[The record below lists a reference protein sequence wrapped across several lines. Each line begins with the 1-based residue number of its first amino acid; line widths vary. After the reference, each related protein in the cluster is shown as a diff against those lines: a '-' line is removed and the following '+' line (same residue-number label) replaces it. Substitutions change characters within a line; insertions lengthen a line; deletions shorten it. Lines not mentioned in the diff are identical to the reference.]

1 MSSSAHSYNIGTVG
15 PTGAAGGATILKGH
29 TGPTGTVGNVGL
41 SGPTGSRGA
50 TVTGVT
56 YSSTGPNAHHLVVE
70 YGNGL
75 TTDGGF
81 FRGPTGSSIYYLFGE
96 NIGNPSAT
104 SGVFYHKTEDGQMYL
119 KSLTGGG
126 GIDVREE
133 DGKIRIRYKTHNAV
147 QAHGATGQLVFFNE
161 NSAGITGLS
170 GATLTNYQAGP
181 TYSIST
187 TTSFHREV
195 SGKIAP
201 CKFDCCANTFHYN
214 IDPIKL
220 GDIDSARNNTSLG
233 NYWMINAYDDYVNEF
248 GGPPTTAQMP
258 FIKINDCSK
267 RVDVFRQEEGVID
280 MYLVLDRSNSMHEP
294 IDIACCS
301 DCGEDSEAWFYCT
314 NGFFEGSPPNVPPI
328 GVPPF
333 GAGPCADD
341 CVLKMDAMKNSV
353 IDAINSHIRND
364 TQLGLMSF
372 CGESGYFPDP
382 PFVTHDVLLTFDHS
396 LVKTNLNGLIPQG
409 GTDFNLAFKLLVD
422 EFLPLSNRREHAK
435 PVVVFLSDGHDSAWE
450 DALPYRQT
458 LIDAGV
464 DIYTIYFGD
473 SSDDDHYSLISLASD
488 PSMFYQANTQA
499 ALTDVYKDIYDL
511 YSDSSEDLID
521 PNTSRGFTL
530 VIDPRI
536 SPAGH
541 SATPRIECCSDGST
555 SIQQPVGDMYPS
567 NWKFPYNVK
576 ANEAIWANFITLGDI
591 DIDTGRMEWYGMVTR
606 LPHSE
611 TMYKDSPFG
620 GNQPTSP
627 YSD

>member
-248 GGPPTTAQMP
+248 GGPPSTAQMP

-267 RVDVFRQEEGVID
+267 RVDVFRQEEVGVVD
-280 MYLVLDRSNSMHEP
+280 MYIVLDRSGSMVKP
-294 IDIACCS
+294 IDISCCD
-301 DCGEDSEAWFYCT
+301 DCSEDANIHCR
-314 NGFFEGSPPNVPPI
+314 NGKFNLAGS
-328 GVPPF
+328 
-333 GAGPCADD
+333 CSDD
-341 CVLKMDAMKNSV
+341 CVSRLDSMKNSV
-353 IDAINSHIRND
+353 VDLINSHIRSD

-372 CGESGYFPDP
+372 SENIP
-382 PFVTHDVLLTFDHS
+382 PPSATHDVYLTFDHS
-396 LVKTNLNGLIPQG
+396 LVKTEVNSMVADG
-409 GTDFNLAFKLLVD
+409 GTDFTSSFKLLVD
-422 EFLPLSNRREHAK
+422 QFLPLSNRREHAK
-435 PVVVFLSDGHDSAWE
+435 PVVVFLSDGDDDQWE

-464 DIYTIYFGD
+464 DIYTIKFASGD
-473 SSDDDHYSLISLASD
+473 DSESLEALASD
-488 PSMFYQANTQA
+488 PSMYYQADTQD
-499 ALTDVYKDIYDL
+499 ALTDVYKDIYNL
-511 YSDSSEDLID
+511 YLDSSEDLID

-536 SPAGH
+536 TGAGRK
-541 SATPRIECCSDGST
+541 STPRIDCCSDGST
-555 SIQQPVGDMYPS
+555 LIQQPVGDMYPS

-576 ANEAIWANFITLGDI
+576 ANVPIWANFITLGDI

-606 LPHSE
+606 LPESPPGIPVA
-611 TMYKDSPFG
+611 KSPFG
-620 GNQPTSP
+620 SNQPSSP

>member
-1 MSSSAHSYNIGTVG
+1 MSSSAHSFNIGTVG

-50 TVTGVT
+50 TITGVT
-56 YSSTGPNAHHLVVE
+56 YSSTGPNAHHLIVE

-75 TTDGGF
+75 TSDGGF

-104 SGVFYHKTEDGQMYL
+104 SGVFYQKTEDGQMYL

-147 QAHGATGQLVFFNE
+147 QAHGATGQLVFFNK
-161 NSAGITGLS
+161 NSAGTTGLS
-170 GATLTNYQAGP
+170 GAILTSYQAGP

-258 FIKINDCSK
+258 FVKINDCSK
-267 RVDVFRQEEGVID
+267 RVDVFRQEEVGAVD
-280 MYLVLDRSNSMHEP
+280 MYIVLDRSGSMIKP
-294 IDIACCS
+294 IDDACCD
-301 DCGEDSEAWFYCT
+301 DCSEDANIDCR
-314 NGFFEGSPPNVPPI
+314 NGKFNLAGS
-328 GVPPF
+328 
-333 GAGPCADD
+333 CSDD
-341 CVLKMDAMKNSV
+341 CVHRLDSMKNSV
-353 IDAINSHIRND
+353 VELINSHIRSD

-372 CGESGYFPDP
+372 SSDA
-382 PFVTHDVLLTFDHS
+382 THDAYLTFDHS
-396 LVKTNLNGLIPQG
+396 LVKTKVNSITSGG
-409 GTDFNLAFKLLVD
+409 GTDFLSAFKLLVD

-435 PVVVFLSDGHDSAWE
+435 PVVVFLSDGHDNQWE
-450 DALPYRQT
+450 DALSYRQT

-464 DIYTIYFGD
+464 DIYTIKFASGET
-473 SSDDDHYSLISLASD
+473 SPSLEALASD
-488 PSMFYQANTQA
+488 PSMYYQADTQD
-499 ALTDVYKDIYDL
+499 ALTDVYKDIYNL
-511 YSDSSEDLID
+511 YLDSSEDLID

-541 SATPRIECCSDGST
+541 SATPRIDCCSDGST